1 MTTIVNNPSS
11 TDGTNSVG
19 FLIGVLT
26 IVGFGLLFF
35 YFGLPAIRN
44 MSPMQLNVPAPQVVM
59 PDKIDV
65 DIQQSK

>member
-1 MTTIVNNPSS
+1 MTTIVNNPTS
-11 TDGTNSVG
+11 TDGTNGVG
-19 FLIGVLT
+19 FLIGVLVM
-26 IVGFGLLFF
+26 VGFGILFF

-44 MSPMQLNVPAPQVVM
+44 MAPIQLNVPAPQVIM